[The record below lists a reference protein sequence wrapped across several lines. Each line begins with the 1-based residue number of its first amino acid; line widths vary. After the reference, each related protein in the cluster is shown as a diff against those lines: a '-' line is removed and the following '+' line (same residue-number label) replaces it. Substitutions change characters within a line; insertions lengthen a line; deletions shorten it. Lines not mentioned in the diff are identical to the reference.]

1 MIKSSLTQ
9 ACFAVGFVC
18 FGLAGC
24 SFLKPSGVT
33 PRSFMLTPLSTTPA
47 SPAQTS
53 AKAVGVGFVRLPAY
67 LFARSMAMRQGASEV
82 VYLDTAFWAERLDSG
97 LQRVIAV
104 NLAALLPTT
113 QVRLSTWQPEE
124 VSAELYV
131 TVERFD
137 VHLSGEYALQAWWR
151 IVPPGGGE
159 VWKAGQF
166 QATRTGPAPNV
177 DPDGATALMSALTA
191 DLSRDLAQALASV
204 VP

>member
-1 MIKSSLTQ
+1 MNKSSLTQ
-9 ACFAVGFVC
+9 ACFAVGFFC

-33 PRSFMLTPLSTTPA
+33 PRSFMLTPLSTPPA

-53 AKAVGVGFVRLPAY
+53 IKAVGVGFVRLPGY
-67 LFARSMAMRQGASEV
+67 LFSKSMAMRQGASEV
-82 VYLDTAFWAERLDSG
+82 VYLDTALWAERLDSG
-97 LQRVIAV
+97 LQRVIAA
-104 NLAALLPTT
+104 NLATLMPTT
-113 QVRLSTWQPEE
+113 QMRLSTWQPEE

-137 VHLSGEYALQAWWR
+137 VDVSGECALQAWWR
-151 IVPPGGGE
+151 IAPAGGGE

-166 QATRTGPAPNV
+166 QSIRTGPAPNV
-177 DPDGATALMSALTA
+177 DPDAATALMSALTA

-204 VP
+204 AP

>member
-1 MIKSSLTQ
+1 MNKSSLTQ

-33 PRSFMLTPLSTTPA
+33 PRSFMLTPLSTPPA

-53 AKAVGVGFVRLPAY
+53 IKAVGVGFVKLPGY
-67 LFARSMAMRQGASEV
+67 LFARSMVMRQGASEV

-97 LQRVIAV
+97 LQRAIAV
-104 NLAALLPTT
+104 NLATLLPTI

-124 VSAELYV
+124 VSAELYL

-137 VHLSGEYALQAWWR
+137 VDVSGECALQAWWR
-151 IVPPGGGE
+151 IVPAGGGE

-166 QATRTGPAPNV
+166 QAVRAGPAPDV
-177 DPDGATALMSALTA
+177 DPDGATASMSALAA
-191 DLSRDLAQALASV
+191 DLSRDLAQALASI
-204 VP
+204 PP